1 MRRILRIALKVLLA
15 VLAMIIVMVIAVVVA
30 LWPPKP
36 LAVPAQGVTLTGVT
50 IVNPGGTRAT
60 DQTIVVKEGQI
71 ASIASSAQD
80 AASAAGDAS
89 YKGYFVLPGL
99 IDMHTHNPP
108 PPANAD
114 LQYFFLMYLA
124 HGVTTI
130 RDTGNNGF
138 MLQTRADVAQGKVV
152 GPRIFTCGPI
162 LDGDPPVWPF
172 SRVVRNAAEADR
184 IVDDLAS
191 QHVDFVKVYE
201 RLTPEAL
208 AGIEA
213 AAKRHSL
220 PVVGHVPELVK
231 FEDAHIDDVQ
241 HLTRVDLEPQS
252 LIASPHEMIGRW
264 AKGWEAV
271 DDARIKFI
279 VDTSLAQ
286 HIAHTPT
293 IVVND
298 RISRLYDI
306 AAQLRDPVASMVPA
320 WYPQIVW
327 QSPAEE
333 SPEDQKHLN
342 DSARLLNQQVPKM
355 KLVVRRLH
363 EAGVTVHLG
372 TDTLNPF
379 VVPGEAMHEEMHN
392 FLDAG
397 YTPEQVWQAATAG
410 NGASLPPAGL
420 GTLRPGA
427 PADFAVFRQD
437 PTQNLDALS
446 EIAAVVANGRLYTH
460 DDLDAALLAYR
471 KRFDSASYKF
481 VAMTIMRATMRATGT
496 RDTRRPEAAPTLQP

>member
-1 MRRILRIALKVLLA
+1 MRRILRIALRI
-15 VLAMIIVMVIAVVVA
+15 VLALVAVIVVMVIAVVVA

-36 LAVPAQGVTLTGVT
+36 LAVPAQGVILTGVT
-50 IVNPGGTRAT
+50 IVNPGGSRAT
-60 DQTIVVKEGQI
+60 DDTIVVKGGEI
-71 ASIASSAQD
+71 ASIAYSAQD
-80 AASAAGDAS
+80 AASASGDAS

-130 RDTGNNGF
+130 RDTGNDGF
-138 MLQTRADVAQGKVV
+138 MLHTRTDVAEGKVA

-184 IVDDLAS
+184 VVDDLAS

-213 AAKRHSL
+213 AAKRHNL

-241 HLTRVDLEPQS
+241 HLTRVDVEPQS
-252 LIASPHEMIGRW
+252 LITSPHEMIGRW

-298 RISRLYDI
+298 RISRLYDMQ
-306 AAQLRDPVASMVPA
+306 AQLRDPVASMVPA
-320 WYPQIVW
+320 WYPQIFW
-327 QSPAEE
+327 RSPSNE
-333 SPEDQKHLN
+333 SPEDRKRLN
-342 DSARLLNQQVPKM
+342 ASQRLLNQQVPKM

-363 EAGVTVHLG
+363 EAGVTVHVG

-410 NGASLPPAGL
+410 NGASLPLANL
-420 GTLRPGA
+420 GMLKPGA
-427 PADFAVFRQD
+427 PADFLVFRQD
-437 PTQNLDALS
+437 PTQSLDALS
-446 EIAAVVANGRLYTH
+446 EMVAVVENGRLYTR
-460 DDLDAALLAYR
+460 DDLDAALLTYR

-481 VAMTIMRATMRATGT
+481 VTMTIIRAMMRNIRNRGT
-496 RDTRRPEAAPTLQP
+496 QRPQAAPTS